1 MDRSRSVADRSRPRE
16 RRARG
21 GDPYRPSQR
30 YRERVG
36 LQVEHRTRGSS
47 PPPESKYYTRSRPV
61 EPSGPPPDRRQ
72 PREPANPPSVETSSS
87 PRRPPRLPHGPPPG
101 VTETVSHR
109 SLPRRVVA
117 EEREEAEHEES
128 EELEEGAGSAPSS
141 GPPVADPPTRGGY
154 WKKAWVWI
162 PDPDPRDLAGP
173 EHWRPVESPP
183 EVVSRASPS
192 VERVDCETEEREE
205 QSRATGRGEA
215 SDFVEV
221 RVEQVEE
228 EQIVPPTE
236 PAETEAAPTPET
248 PEESTPESRRQARR
262 ILREGAKHLKEQ
274 AKELRGTRSRPS
286 STTSPP
292 ESSLSPQTEA
302 RTQAFAKSKGRKES
316 GEAAPA
322 DRKKQKLEALPRPP
336 LPPVRHRTP
345 PVEPR
350 AASVPRPAEAPLA
363 IEDQAAERPQLTQP
377 VRPVRL
383 QPRPK
388 GSPEVRV
395 PTPPRPPSPLPSS
408 SASHREPH
416 PEAERPVIEREG
428 ELPKPLDPTYGRA
441 PVIALDYHKTLRFP
455 GQPLS
460 HSSIACLRE
469 ARSLGFQ
476 LIVASFASN
485 VKTQKDTLADLA
497 RIEEEAGIVFAD
509 KIITRQKLLA
519 DEYHGRSVTGHFHSK
534 AKLVAL
540 SGAII
545 YIDDQPQLLREVLQV
560 QSRRPRAHRTRTIRA
575 GSTPQ
580 NALAE
585 LYDLI
590 QEFGKDMRSVPVPE
604 DLRDL

>member
-1 MDRSRSVADRSRPRE
+1 M
-16 RRARG
+16 
-21 GDPYRPSQR
+21 
-30 YRERVG
+30 
-36 LQVEHRTRGSS
+36 
-47 PPPESKYYTRSRPV
+47 
-61 EPSGPPPDRRQ
+61 
-72 PREPANPPSVETSSS
+72 
-87 PRRPPRLPHGPPPG
+87 
-101 VTETVSHR
+101 SHR
-109 SLPRRVVA
+109 SLPRRVVV
-117 EEREEAEHEES
+117 EEREEAEREES
-128 EELEEGAGSAPSS
+128 EEFEEGAGSAPSS

-173 EHWRPVESPP
+173 EHWRPVDSPP
-183 EVVSRASPS
+183 EVESCVSPS

-205 QSRATGRGEA
+205 HSRATGRGEA
-215 SDFVEV
+215 SEFVEV
-221 RVEQVEE
+221 KVEEVADYDEQVEE
-228 EQIVPPTE
+228 EQAVPPTE
-236 PAETEAAPTPET
+236 PAETEAAHTPEPT
-248 PEESTPESRRQARR
+248 EESTPESRRQARR
-262 ILREGAKHLKEQ
+262 VLREGARHLREQ
-274 AKELRGTRSRPS
+274 AKELRSSRSKPS
-286 STTSPP
+286 STTSPQ
-292 ESSLSPQTEA
+292 EASLSPQTEA
-302 RTQAFAKSKGRKES
+302 RTQAVAKSKGRKEAE
-316 GEAAPA
+316 EAAEA
-322 DRKKQKLEALPRPP
+322 DRKRHKLEALPRPP
-336 LPPVRHRTP
+336 LPPVRPRTP

-350 AASVPRPAEAPLA
+350 SASAPRPSEAPLA
-363 IEDQAAERPQLTQP
+363 LEDQAKEGPQLTQQ

-416 PEAERPVIEREG
+416 REGDRPATEREG
-428 ELPKPLDPTYGRA
+428 ELPQPLDPTYGSV

-476 LIVASFASN
+476 LIVVSFASN
-485 VKTQKDTLADLA
+485 LKTQRDTLADLT
-497 RIEEEAGIVFAD
+497 RIEQEADIVFAD

-519 DEYHGRSVTGHFHSK
+519 DEYHGRSVTGHFHPK

-540 SGAII
+540 TGAII
-545 YIDDQPQLLREVLQV
+545 YVDDQPQILREVLQV

-590 QEFGKDMRSVPVPE
+590 QEFGKDMRSVPVPV